1 MHTRQE
7 QLEAIDRLLTIL
19 DELRVKCP
27 WDKKQTFDSLK
38 NLTVEEMYELVD
50 AITEGDT
57 DEMKKELGDLLMH
70 IVFYAKIGSEQSLF
84 DIKDV
89 ADSISDKLIFRHP
102 HIYGDV
108 KVDSEKDVLA
118 NWEKL
123 KLKEGNRSVLAGV
136 PKGLPALIKAYRI
149 QEKASGVGFDWDE
162 ASDVWQKVEE
172 EIEEFKVEAK
182 ADNQDLMEEEFGDIL
197 FTLVNYA
204 RHKEI
209 DPEKALAR
217 SNSKFIS
224 RFNIVEELVN
234 KEKGG
239 FEDVTLQELDQ
250 YWNKAKEQKSPN

>member
-172 EIEEFKVEAK
+172 EIEEFKVEVK

>member
-136 PKGLPALIKAYRI
+136 PRGLPALIKAYRI

-172 EIEEFKVEAK
+172 EIEELKVEVK

-204 RHKEI
+204 RHKGI

>member
-7 QLEAIDRLLTIL
+7 QLEAVDRLLTIL
-19 DELRVKCP
+19 DELRIKCP

-70 IVFYAKIGSEQSLF
+70 IVFYAKIGSEQSFF
-84 DIKDV
+84 DIKDI
-89 ADSISDKLIFRHP
+89 ADSISDKLVFRHP

-123 KLKEGNRSVLAGV
+123 KLKEGNKSVLAGV

-162 ASDVWQKVEE
+162 ASDVWKKVEE
-172 EIEEFKVEAK
+172 EIEEFKVEVK

-204 RHKEI
+204 RHKGI

-239 FEDVTLQELDQ
+239 FEDVTLQELDE
-250 YWNKAKEQKSPN
+250 YWNKAKK

>member
-1 MHTRQE
+1 MHTREE
-7 QLEAIDRLLTIL
+7 QLQAISRLLDIL

-84 DIKDV
+84 DIKDI

-108 KVDSEKDVLA
+108 KVESEKEVLE

-123 KLKEGNRSVLAGV
+123 KLKEGNKSVLGGV

-149 QEKASGVGFDWDE
+149 QQKASGVGFDWDNIK
-162 ASDVWQKVEE
+162 DVWAKIEE
-172 EIEEFKVEAK
+172 ELEEFKVEVK
-182 ADNQDLMEEEFGDIL
+182 ADDKDKMEDEFGDIL
-197 FTLVNYA
+197 FSLVNYA
-204 RHKEI
+204 RHTGI

-217 SNSKFIS
+217 ANTKFIQ
-224 RFNIVEELVN
+224 RFNKVEEIVN
-234 KEKGG
+234 LENGG
-239 FEDVTLQELDQ
+239 FDNVNAELLDQ
-250 YWNKAKEQKSPN
+250 YWTRVKQ

>member
-84 DIKDV
+84 DIKDI
-89 ADSISDKLIFRHP
+89 ADSIADKLIFRHP

-172 EIEEFKVEAK
+172 EIEEFKVEVK

-204 RHKEI
+204 RHKGI

>member
-172 EIEEFKVEAK
+172 EIEEFKVEVK

-204 RHKEI
+204 RHKGI

-239 FEDVTLQELDQ
+239 FEDVTLQDLDQ
-250 YWNKAKEQKSPN
+250 YWNKAKE

>member
-123 KLKEGNRSVLAGV
+123 KLKEGNKSVLAGV

-172 EIEEFKVEAK
+172 EIEEFKVEVK

-204 RHKEI
+204 RHKGI

-234 KEKGG
+234 KENGS

-250 YWNKAKEQKSPN
+250 YWNKAKE

>member
-1 MHTRQE
+1 MHTRE
-7 QLEAIDRLLTIL
+7 QQLQAVNRLLDIL

-57 DEMKKELGDLLMH
+57 EEMKKELGDLLMH

-84 DIKDV
+84 DIKDI

-108 KVDSEKDVLA
+108 EVNSEKEVLE

-136 PKGLPALIKAYRI
+136 PKGLPALIKASRI
-149 QEKASGVGFDWDE
+149 QQKASGVGFDWNNAPE
-162 ASDVWQKVEE
+162 VWNKVEE
-172 EIEEFKVEAK
+172 EIEEFKVEVNK
-182 ADNQDLMEEEFGDIL
+182 DDKELMEDEFGDIL
-197 FTLVNYA
+197 FSLVNYA
-204 RHKEI
+204 RHVGI

-217 SNSKFIS
+217 SNNKFIT

-234 KEKGG
+234 KENGG
-239 FEDVTLQELDQ
+239 FDNVTVEELDK
-250 YWNKAKEQKSPN
+250 YWNKAKK

>member
-7 QLEAIDRLLTIL
+7 QLEAVDRLLTIL
-19 DELRVKCP
+19 DELRIKCP

-50 AITEGDT
+50 AITEGNT

-84 DIKDV
+84 DIKDI
-89 ADSISDKLIFRHP
+89 ADSISDKLVFRHP

-123 KLKEGNRSVLAGV
+123 KLKEGNKSVLAGV

-162 ASDVWQKVEE
+162 ASDVWKKVEE
-172 EIEEFKVEAK
+172 EIEEFKVEVK

-204 RHKEI
+204 RHKGI

-239 FEDVTLQELDQ
+239 FEDVTLQELDE
-250 YWNKAKEQKSPN
+250 YWNKAKK

>member
-89 ADSISDKLIFRHP
+89 ADNISDKLIFRHP

-108 KVDSEKDVLA
+108 KVDSEKAVLA

-149 QEKASGVGFDWDE
+149 QEKASGLGFDWDE
-162 ASDVWQKVEE
+162 VSDVWQKVEE
-172 EIEEFKVEAK
+172 EIEEFKVEVR

-204 RHKEI
+204 RHKGI

-250 YWNKAKEQKSPN
+250 YWNKAKE

>member
-136 PKGLPALIKAYRI
+136 PRGLPALIKAYRI

-172 EIEEFKVEAK
+172 EIEEFKVEVK
-182 ADNQDLMEEEFGDIL
+182 ANNQDLMEEEFGDIL

-204 RHKEI
+204 RHKGI

-234 KEKGG
+234 KENGS

>member
-1 MHTRQE
+1 MHTRE
-7 QLEAIDRLLTIL
+7 QQLQAINRLLDIL

-57 DEMKKELGDLLMH
+57 EEMKKELGDLLMH

-84 DIKDV
+84 DIKDI

-108 KVDSEKDVLA
+108 EVNSEKEVLE

-136 PKGLPALIKAYRI
+136 PKGLPALIKASRI
-149 QEKASGVGFDWDE
+149 QQKASGVGFDWNNAPE
-162 ASDVWQKVEE
+162 VWNKVEE
-172 EIEEFKVEAK
+172 EIEEFKVEVNK
-182 ADNQDLMEEEFGDIL
+182 DDKELMEDEFGDIL
-197 FTLVNYA
+197 FSLVNYA
-204 RHKEI
+204 RHVGI

-217 SNSKFIS
+217 SNNKFIT

-234 KEKGG
+234 KENGG
-239 FEDVTLQELDQ
+239 FDNVTVEELDK
-250 YWNKAKEQKSPN
+250 YWNKAKK

>member
-7 QLEAIDRLLTIL
+7 KLEAIDRLLTIL

-84 DIKDV
+84 DIKDI

-204 RHKEI
+204 RHKGI

>member
-7 QLEAIDRLLTIL
+7 KLEAIDRLLTIL

-84 DIKDV
+84 DIKDI

-172 EIEEFKVEAK
+172 EIEEFKVEVK

-204 RHKEI
+204 RHKGI

-250 YWNKAKEQKSPN
+250 YWNKAKE

>member
-84 DIKDV
+84 DIKDI

-123 KLKEGNRSVLAGV
+123 KLKEGNKSVLAGV

-172 EIEEFKVEAK
+172 EIEEFKVEVK

-204 RHKEI
+204 RHKGI

-250 YWNKAKEQKSPN
+250 YWNKAKE

>member
-1 MHTRQE
+1 MYTRQE

-57 DEMKKELGDLLMH
+57 DQMKKELGDLLMH

-84 DIKDV
+84 DIKDI

-182 ADNQDLMEEEFGDIL
+182 ANNQDLMEEEFGDIL

-204 RHKEI
+204 RHKGI

-239 FEDVTLQELDQ
+239 FEDVTLQDLDQ
-250 YWNKAKEQKSPN
+250 YWNKAKE

>member
-50 AITEGDT
+50 AITEADT

-84 DIKDV
+84 DIKDI

-149 QEKASGVGFDWDE
+149 QEKASGVGVDWDE

-172 EIEEFKVEAK
+172 EIEEFKVEVK

-204 RHKEI
+204 RHKGI

-239 FEDVTLQELDQ
+239 FEDVTLQDLDQ

>member
-108 KVDSEKDVLA
+108 KVDSEKDVLV

-172 EIEEFKVEAK
+172 EIEEFKVEVK

-204 RHKEI
+204 RHKGI

>member
-136 PKGLPALIKAYRI
+136 PRGLPALIKAYRI

-172 EIEEFKVEAK
+172 EIEEFKVEVK
-182 ADNQDLMEEEFGDIL
+182 ANNQDLMEEEFGDIL

-204 RHKEI
+204 RHKGI

-234 KEKGG
+234 KENGS

-250 YWNKAKEQKSPN
+250 YWNKAKE

>member
-123 KLKEGNRSVLAGV
+123 KLKEGNKSVLAGV

-162 ASDVWQKVEE
+162 ASDVWKKVEE
-172 EIEEFKVEAK
+172 EIEEFKVEVK

-204 RHKEI
+204 RHKGI

-239 FEDVTLQELDQ
+239 FEDVTLQELDE
-250 YWNKAKEQKSPN
+250 YWNKAKK

>member
-182 ADNQDLMEEEFGDIL
+182 ANNQDLMEEEFGDIL

-204 RHKEI
+204 RHKGI

-250 YWNKAKEQKSPN
+250 YWNKAKE

>member
-204 RHKEI
+204 RHKGI

>member
-50 AITEGDT
+50 AITEADT

-84 DIKDV
+84 DIKDI

-182 ADNQDLMEEEFGDIL
+182 SNNQDLMEEEFGDIL

-204 RHKEI
+204 RHKGI

-250 YWNKAKEQKSPN
+250 YWNKAKE

>member
-1 MHTRQE
+1 M
-7 QLEAIDRLLTIL
+7 
-19 DELRVKCP
+19 
-27 WDKKQTFDSLK
+27 
-38 NLTVEEMYELVD
+38 
-50 AITEGDT
+50 
-57 DEMKKELGDLLMH
+57 
-70 IVFYAKIGSEQSLF
+70 
-84 DIKDV
+84 
-89 ADSISDKLIFRHP
+89 
-102 HIYGDV
+102 
-108 KVDSEKDVLA
+108 
-118 NWEKL
+118 
-123 KLKEGNRSVLAGV
+123 

-172 EIEEFKVEAK
+172 EIEEFKVEVK

-204 RHKEI
+204 RHKGI

-250 YWNKAKEQKSPN
+250 YWNKAKE

>member
-172 EIEEFKVEAK
+172 EIEEFKVEVK

-204 RHKEI
+204 RHKGI

-250 YWNKAKEQKSPN
+250 YWNKAKE

>member
-7 QLEAIDRLLTIL
+7 QLEAVDRLLTIL

-84 DIKDV
+84 DIKDI
-89 ADSISDKLIFRHP
+89 ADSISDKLVFRHP

-123 KLKEGNRSVLAGV
+123 KLKEGNKSVLAGV

-149 QEKASGVGFDWDE
+149 QEKASGVGFDWDK
-162 ASDVWQKVEE
+162 ASDVWKKVEE
-172 EIEEFKVEAK
+172 EIEEFKVEVK

-204 RHKEI
+204 RHKGI

-239 FEDVTLQELDQ
+239 FEDVTLQELDE
-250 YWNKAKEQKSPN
+250 YWNKAKK

>member
-204 RHKEI
+204 RHKGI

-250 YWNKAKEQKSPN
+250 YWNKAKE

>member
-7 QLEAIDRLLTIL
+7 QLEAVDRLLTIL

-84 DIKDV
+84 DIKDI
-89 ADSISDKLIFRHP
+89 ADSISDKLVFRHP

-123 KLKEGNRSVLAGV
+123 KLKEGNKSVLAGV

-162 ASDVWQKVEE
+162 ASDVWKKVEE
-172 EIEEFKVEAK
+172 EIEEFKVEVK

-204 RHKEI
+204 RHKGI

-239 FEDVTLQELDQ
+239 FEDVTLQELDE
-250 YWNKAKEQKSPN
+250 YWNKAKK

>member
-1 MHTRQE
+1 MHTREE
-7 QLEAIDRLLTIL
+7 QLQAVSRLLDIL

-84 DIKDV
+84 DIKDI

-108 KVDSEKDVLA
+108 KVESEKEVLE

-123 KLKEGNRSVLAGV
+123 KLKEGNKSVLAGV

-149 QEKASGVGFDWDE
+149 QQKASGVGFDWDKME
-162 ASDVWQKVEE
+162 DVWTKIEE
-172 EIEEFKVEAK
+172 ELEEFKVEVQAEDEDK
-182 ADNQDLMEEEFGDIL
+182 MEDEFGDIL
-197 FTLVNYA
+197 FSLVNYA
-204 RHKEI
+204 RHIGI

-217 SNSKFIS
+217 ANAKFIH
-224 RFNIVEELVN
+224 RFNKVEEIVN
-234 KEKGG
+234 KENGS
-239 FEDVTLQELDQ
+239 FDNVNAELLDK
-250 YWNKAKEQKSPN
+250 YWNIAKK